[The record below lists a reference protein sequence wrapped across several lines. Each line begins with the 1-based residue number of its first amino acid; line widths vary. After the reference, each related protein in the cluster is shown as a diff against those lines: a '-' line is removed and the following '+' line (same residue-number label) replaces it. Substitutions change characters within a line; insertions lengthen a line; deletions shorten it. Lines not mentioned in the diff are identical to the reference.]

1 MISSRLQRL
10 LNQMTDD
17 SIHACLW
24 TSPSFQFIEQKW
36 RKTLPVLWTP
46 TEEDIELVKGLVRCL
61 EYRLWDYRYYNTAE
75 QVQSAMR
82 TIILELEYNCR
93 YQVWQTRTLL
103 ASSGV

>member
-10 LNQMTDD
+10 LNQMPYT
-17 SIHACLW
+17 SIAACLADS
-24 TSPSFQFIEQKW
+24 TMFQFIEQKW
-36 RKTLPVLWTP
+36 YKTLPVLWTP
-46 TEEDIELVKGLVRCL
+46 TGEDIELVKGLVRCL
-61 EYRLWDYRYYNTAE
+61 ENRLWDYRYYNNAE

-82 TIILELEYNCR
+82 FIILELELHCR